1 MNELVTIVGGQPM
14 TTSLAIADGVQHEH
28 RAVLKL
34 LRDHLSDFEDFGRVA
49 FEVRPFETA
58 GGVQQREI
66 AMLNEHHATL
76 LITFMRNIG
85 PVKEFKKRL
94 VAAFFKMSQE
104 LAGQRFKVPQS
115 FPEAMRLAADL
126 AEQKAQAEQQLAIAA
141 PKAEALDRISAGDEA
156 MTMTEAAKVLGIK
169 REKLTNWLHANGWVY
184 RQNGRWVAYQ
194 QHIENGRLQYKEA
207 TYTDQKTG
215 QECHA
220 PYCYI
225 LPKGMTKLAT
235 IFAAQQAA

>member
-1 MNELVTIVGGQPM
+1 MHEIVFALEGQAL
-14 TTSLAIADGVQHEH
+14 TSTAAVADGTGNDHASVI
-28 RAVLKL
+28 KL
-34 LRDHLSDFEDFGRVA
+34 VRTYTDDLAEFGRVGFQIQPFA
-49 FEVRPFETA
+49 TPGGEQKREVA
-58 GGVQQREI
+58 L
-66 AMLNEHHATL
+66 LNEQQATL
-76 LITFMRNIG
+76 LITYMRNSDT
-85 PVKEFKKRL
+85 VRAFKKRL
-94 VAAFFKMSQE
+94 VSAFYKMAQE
-104 LAGQRFKVPQS
+104 LAMQRFKVPQS

-126 AEQKAQAEQQLAIAA
+126 AEQKAQVEERLAIAG
-141 PKAEALDRISAGDEA
+141 PKADALDRISAGDEA
-156 MTMTEAAKVLGIK
+156 MTMTEAAKVLGVK

-220 PYCYI
+220 PYCHI

-235 IFAAQQAA
+235 VFAMKDAA